1 MAGSTT
7 ETSLFNF
14 NKSGNSA
21 TSEITALVKA
31 LEGPDYS
38 YIKAMN
44 TPGDLGAGI
53 MAGDVNANL
62 NAINDYVNVLISG
75 KGPARRGNSDQ
86 PIGDRYF
93 LNTGAKCKAVNI
105 VDDCAKS
112 ADGCPTVGE
121 GDAALVPRFTL
132 INNIPSGKNS
142 IFPDKLSSTGTAFDS
157 FEGIL
162 PGIVDDIV
170 EFNPAAM
177 FSAFLLPP
185 YPQCADVAIDVNT
198 GDGVKGGVDYN
209 FESVSRHVILSEI
222 AKLDPCIFSSNGG
235 KRVNPVTKEV
245 CQEGFAN
252 MNDAYIRSPP
262 IKAVVPKDTSV
273 RIYILLVSLF
283 ASYLLFK
290 LIFKQKN

>member
-1 MAGSTT
+1 MAGSLTK
-7 ETSLFNF
+7 TSLFDF

-38 YIKAMN
+38 YIKAMK
-44 TPGDLGAGI
+44 TPGELGAGI
-53 MAGDVNANL
+53 KAGDVNANL
-62 NAINDYVNVLISG
+62 NAINDYINVLISG
-75 KGPARRGNSDQ
+75 RGPARQGSTSE

-105 VDDCAKS
+105 VDNCAAS

-121 GDAALVPRFTL
+121 GDASLVPRFTV
-132 INNIPSGKNS
+132 INNIPSGQNS
-142 IFPDKLSSTGTAFDS
+142 LFPDKLSSTGTAFDS

-185 YPQCADVAIDVNT
+185 YPQCADVSIDVNT
-198 GDGVKGGVDYN
+198 GDGVSGGVGYN
-209 FESVSRHVILSEI
+209 FESVSRHVILSGM
-222 AKLDPCIFSSNGG
+222 AKLDPCIFTSKDG
-235 KRVNPVTKEV
+235 KRVNPVTKGV
-245 CQEGFAN
+245 CKEGFAN
-252 MNDAYIRSPP
+252 LSDAYHKRPP
-262 IKAVVPKDTSV
+262 QKAVVPKDPSV

-283 ASYLLFK
+283 ASYILFK
-290 LIFKQKN
+290 LLFRQKN

>member
-1 MAGSTT
+1 MTGSTT

-14 NKSGNSA
+14 NKGGNSA

-38 YIKAMN
+38 YIKAMK

-53 MAGDVNANL
+53 KAGDVNANL

-75 KGPARRGNSDQ
+75 KGPAREGSSDQ

-93 LNTGAKCKAVNI
+93 LNTGAKCTAVNI
-105 VDDCAKS
+105 VGDCAS
-112 ADGCPTVGE
+112 SSVGCPTIGE
-121 GDAALVPRFTL
+121 GDAARVPRFTV
-132 INNIPSGKNS
+132 INNIPSGNNS
-142 IFPDKLSSTGTAFDS
+142 IFPDKLSSTGTGFDS

-185 YPQCADVAIDVNT
+185 YPQCADVTIDVNT

-209 FESVSRHVILSEI
+209 FEPISRHVILSEI
-222 AKLDPCIFSSNGG
+222 AKLDPCIFSSKDG
-235 KRVNPVTKEV
+235 KRVNPVTKGV
-245 CQEGFAN
+245 CKEGFTN
-252 MNDAYIRSPP
+252 INEAYYRASPM
-262 IKAVVPKDTSV
+262 KAIVPKDPSV

-283 ASYLLFK
+283 ASYILFKLLFK
-290 LIFKQKN
+290 RKD

>member
-1 MAGSTT
+1 MAGSLTK
-7 ETSLFNF
+7 TSLFDF

-21 TSEITALVKA
+21 TTEITALVKA

-38 YIKAMN
+38 YIKAMK
-44 TPGDLGAGI
+44 TPGELGAGI
-53 MAGDVNANL
+53 KAGDVNANL
-62 NAINDYVNVLISG
+62 NAINDYINVLISG
-75 KGPARRGNSDQ
+75 RGPARQGSTSE

-105 VDDCAKS
+105 VDNCAAS

-121 GDAALVPRFTL
+121 GDASLVPRFTV
-132 INNIPSGKNS
+132 INNIPSGQNS
-142 IFPDKLSSTGTAFDS
+142 LFPDKLSSTGTAFDS

-185 YPQCADVAIDVNT
+185 YPQCADVSIDVNT
-198 GDGVKGGVDYN
+198 GDGVSGGVDYN

-222 AKLDPCIFSSNGG
+222 AKLDPCIFTSKDG
-235 KRVNPVTKEV
+235 KRVNPVTKGV
-245 CQEGFAN
+245 CKEGFAN
-252 MNDAYIRSPP
+252 LSDAYHKRPP
-262 IKAVVPKDTSV
+262 QKAVVPKDPLV

-283 ASYLLFK
+283 ASYMLFK
-290 LIFKQKN
+290 LLFRQKN

>member
-1 MAGSTT
+1 MAGSLTK
-7 ETSLFNF
+7 TSLFDF

-38 YIKAMN
+38 YIKAMK
-44 TPGDLGAGI
+44 TPGELGAGI
-53 MAGDVNANL
+53 KAGDVNANL

-75 KGPARRGNSDQ
+75 SGPARQGSSSE

-105 VDDCAKS
+105 VDNCAAS

-121 GDAALVPRFTL
+121 GDASLVPRFTV

-142 IFPDKLSSTGTAFDS
+142 LFPDKLSSTGTAFDS

-198 GDGVKGGVDYN
+198 GDGVSGGVDYN

-222 AKLDPCIFSSNGG
+222 AKLDPCIFTSKDG
-235 KRVNPVTKEV
+235 KRVNPVTNAV
-245 CQEGFAN
+245 CKEGFAN
-252 MNDAYIRSPP
+252 LSDAYHRLPP
-262 IKAVVPKDTSV
+262 QKAVVPKDPSV

-283 ASYLLFK
+283 ASYILFK
-290 LIFKQKN
+290 LLFKQKN